1 MFCFDYSESTDC
13 VNPESYG
20 EICIMCGCCSIN
32 PDYRDR
38 TIRKI
43 CLYKYMIN
51 KERNFDMWDEDTEL
65 RKNHERNVKLNILYF
80 KREIRKCRKVLKC
93 LKKG

>member
-20 EICIMCGCCSIN
+20 EICVMCGCCSIN

-43 CLYKYMIN
+43 HLYKDMLK
-51 KERNFDMWDEDTEL
+51 KERNCGTKI
-65 RKNHERNVKLNILYF
+65 RNYERIMKETSN
-80 KREIRKCRKVLKC
+80 
-93 LKKG
+93 

>member
-13 VNPESYG
+13 VNPESYEG
-20 EICIMCGCCSIN
+20 KCVMYGCCSIN

-65 RKNHERNVKLNILYF
+65 RKNQERNVKLNILYF